1 MSDNNDNWTT
11 VKSKPKSKPTGST
24 GKASYNT
31 NPQSSQTYENGY
43 GFEHQDLN
51 PVVFTKTGSQRKDAV
66 FETVNKGVSNSNSHL
81 FTSKKL
87 DEDLPEL
94 KYIGELGKKF
104 QQARS
109 AKGLTQKDLAK
120 QLNMDV
126 KVYQEIESGKAV
138 YNGQVVGKI
147 KRKLGV
153 KV

>member
-66 FETVNKGVSNSNSHL
+66 FETVNKNKVNPVN
-81 FTSKKL
+81 KKL

>member
-1 MSDNNDNWTT
+1 MDDWTT
-11 VKSKPKSKPTGST
+11 VKSKPKSKPPKPTGSS
-24 GKASYNT
+24 GSAIYNT
-31 NPQSSQTYENGY
+31 NPQTYENGY

-51 PVVFTKTGSQRKDAV
+51 PVTFTKTGSQRKDAI
-66 FETVNKGVSNSNSHL
+66 FETVNKNKVQPVN
-81 FTSKKL
+81 KKL

-94 KYIGELGKKF
+94 KHVGNLGKLF
-104 QQARS
+104 QQARQ

-138 YNGQVVGKI
+138 YNGQIIGKI